1 MRGEPVPKPA
11 PAQPNAPSAAASG
24 ASGSSFYAG
33 MRVLPKAERAAM
45 YAVYGFCRIVDDIAD
60 DRGGDRASR
69 QAELDGWRA
78 DLDSLY
84 AGGAPGRAAFL
95 AEPVRRFGLAKADFL
110 AVIDGMQ
117 MDVDA
122 DIRAPSATLLDLYVD
137 RVASAVGRL
146 SVKVFGMDEAPGL
159 ELAHHLGRAL
169 QLTNILR
176 DFDEDA
182 AIGRLYVPR
191 EALDRAGIT
200 GEDPMTVVNDP
211 RIDHAA
217 RELLARAREHYA
229 AADRVLRGRPRGRL
243 LAPRLMSAV
252 YAKTLDRTAAATPPG
267 EGRQGRAAVAGGA
280 AGFQVKNPSPCKGRA
295 AAYQRPSP
303 SIGREELNAIS
314 PPAGERM

>member
-1 MRGEPVPKPA
+1 MRSEPVSKH
-11 PAQPNAPSAAASG
+11 AAAQQQTPDAASSG

-60 DRGGDRASR
+60 DLGGDRRSR
-69 QAELDGWRA
+69 RAELDAWRA
-78 DLDSLY
+78 DLESLY
-84 AGGAPGRAAFL
+84 AGGPAGRAAFL
-95 AEPVRRFGLAKADFL
+95 AEAVRRFDLRKADFL
-110 AVIDGMQ
+110 AVVDGMQ

-122 DIRAPSATLLDLYVD
+122 DICAPSAAVLDLYVD

-182 AIGRLYVPR
+182 AIGRLYLPR
-191 EALDRAGIT
+191 EVLDRAGIP
-200 GEDPMTVVNDP
+200 GDDPVVVVNHA
-211 RIDHAA
+211 RIDRAA
-217 RELLARAREHYA
+217 RELLAQARKHYA
-229 AADRVLRGRPRGRL
+229 AADRVLAARPRGRL

-252 YAKTLDRTAAATPPG
+252 YARTLDRTAAAGWTPPRTRVKVG
-267 EGRQGRAAVAGGA
+267 KAELLWLVARQVL
-280 AGFQVKNPSPCKGRA
+280 K
-295 AAYQRPSP
+295 
-303 SIGREELNAIS
+303 
-314 PPAGERM
+314 

>member
-1 MRGEPVPKPA
+1 MSLALAESQTAVE
-11 PAQPNAPSAAASG
+11 AQKSPTAAASG

-60 DRGGDRASR
+60 DLDGDRASR
-69 QAELDGWRA
+69 RAELDAWRA

-84 AGGAPGRAAFL
+84 AGAPAGRAAFL
-95 AEPVRRFGLAKADFL
+95 SEAVRRFGLRNADFM

-122 DIRAPSATLLDLYVD
+122 DIRAPGAAVLDLYID

-146 SVKVFGMDEAPGL
+146 SVRVFGMDEAPGL

-182 AIGRLYVPR
+182 AFGRLYVPR
-191 EALDRAGIT
+191 EVLDRAGIA
-200 GEDPMTVVNDP
+200 GEDPATVVDHP
-211 RIDHAA
+211 QIDHAA
-217 RELLARAREHYA
+217 RELLSQAREHYA
-229 AADRVLRGRPRGRL
+229 AADRVLHARPRGRL

-252 YAKTLDRTAAATPPG
+252 YAKTLDRTAAAGWTPPRARVKLG
-267 EGRQGRAAVAGGA
+267 KADLLWLVARQAL
-280 AGFQVKNPSPCKGRA
+280 K
-295 AAYQRPSP
+295 
-303 SIGREELNAIS
+303 
-314 PPAGERM
+314 